1 MNSRNDVV
9 IGTIKNYGWP
19 EVMPFALSLER
30 CGFIGNKVMFIENI
44 SSYCKERLTALGWT
58 LKEVAS
64 DSSQSYATARHIPVS
79 DFLNEN
85 KDKFRY
91 VLYVDVRD
99 AVFQS
104 NPSIWLENNLKENEL
119 VGPSECVL
127 IKDQD
132 VNSRWIKET
141 LGEEIEKSLGNSDVL
156 CCGTIVGGIEP
167 VRYVIQKMCEL
178 SKNISGWGYDQAYF
192 NYLTRISPLKE
203 VTRILKMKDSFIA
216 TVSWFFCDAW
226 KWKEFLVDETPV
238 FDGNNIT
245 VRTPDNSEL
254 FCIFHQYDRNYQ
266 WKNAIEQK
274 YSEYITI

>member
-226 KWKEFLVDETPV
+226 KWKEFLVRD
-238 FDGNNIT
+238 I
-245 VRTPDNSEL
+245 RS
-254 FCIFHQYDRNYQ
+254 
-266 WKNAIEQK
+266 
-274 YSEYITI
+274 S